1 MLDPKLLRVDPR
13 AVAENLARR
22 GFVFDTTTYA
32 ELEAERKAVQSEAES
47 LQAQRNTLSKRIGE
61 NIAETRQK
69 GEGAEGMIGEVSRL
83 GAKLKSHQVELASI
97 RQRLDALLAEVP
109 NLLDSEVPD
118 GKDPKDNLE
127 LRRWGEPADFG
138 FEPLDHMQLG
148 ERLRLIDTEQAAAMS
163 GARFSVLQGEL
174 ALLHRALTQFML
186 DVHTH
191 RHGYQECYVPYLVNA
206 ASLEG
211 TGQLPKFREDLFA
224 LDGEEHFLIPTAEV
238 PLTNLLRDTILE
250 ASGLPWK
257 KVAHTPCF
265 RAEAGSYGMDTRGL
279 IRQHQFEKVEL
290 VLAVRPEESEAAL
303 EELTLHVEV
312 VLKELGLPYR
322 VVSLCGGDIGFAA
335 ARTYDLEVWLPSQK
349 TYREISSCSNF
360 RDFQARRVKARFR
373 PGPEESPQLLHT
385 LNGSGLAVGRTLV
398 AVLENHQCEDGSV
411 RIPECL
417 EPWMGGVTRLG
428 AAE

>member
-1 MLDPKLLRVDPR
+1 MLDPKLLRADPR

-22 GFVFDTTTYA
+22 GFVFDVAIYA
-32 ELEAERKAVQSEAES
+32 ELEAERKAVQSAAES

-61 NIAETRQK
+61 ARQQGEDAAELMAQ
-69 GEGAEGMIGEVSRL
+69 VSEL
-83 GAKLKSHQVELASI
+83 GDQLKSRQAALGSI
-97 RQRLDALLAEVP
+97 RQRLDAWLIGMP
-109 NLLDSEVPD
+109 NLLDPEVPD
-118 GKDPKDNLE
+118 GKNPEGNLE
-127 LRRWGEPADFG
+127 LRRWGEPADLG
-138 FEPLDHMQLG
+138 FEPLDHVQIG
-148 ERLRLIDTEQAAAMS
+148 ERWGWIDTQQAAAMS

-186 DVHTH
+186 DVHTR

-250 ASGLPWK
+250 ASDLPWK

-265 RAEAGSYGMDTRGL
+265 RAEAGSYGIDTRGL

-290 VLAVRPEESEAAL
+290 VLAMRPEESEAAL
-303 EELTLHVEV
+303 EELTLHAEV

-322 VVSLCGGDIGFAA
+322 VISLCGGDIGFAA

-373 PGPEESPQLLHT
+373 PGPEEAPQLLHT

>member
-1 MLDPKLLRVDPR
+1 MLDPKVLRADPR
-13 AVAENLARR
+13 SVAENLARR
-22 GFVFDTTTYA
+22 GVVFDVAAHA
-32 ELEAERKAVQSEAES
+32 ELEAERKAAQSTVES
-47 LQAQRNTLSKRIGE
+47 LQAQRNTLSRRIGE
-61 NIAETRQK
+61 ARRQGEDTAEMMT
-69 GEGAEGMIGEVSRL
+69 EASEL
-83 GAKLKSHQVELASI
+83 GDQLKSHQAALASV
-97 RQRLDALLAEVP
+97 RERLDAWLAEVP
-109 NLLDSEVPD
+109 NLLDPEVPD
-118 GKDPKDNLE
+118 GDDPEDNLE

-138 FEPLDHMQLG
+138 FEVLDHVQLG
-148 ERLRLIDTEQAAAMS
+148 ERWGLFDTQQAAAMS
-163 GARFSVLQGEL
+163 GARYSVLQGEL

-186 DVHTH
+186 DLHTR

-211 TGQLPKFREDLFA
+211 TGQLPKFRADLFA
-224 LDGEEHFLIPTAEV
+224 LDGEQHFLIPTAEV
-238 PLTNLLRDTILE
+238 PVTNLLRDTILK
-250 ASGLPWK
+250 APDLPWK

-303 EELTLHVEV
+303 EELTLHAAA
-312 VLKELGLPYR
+312 VLEELNLPYR
-322 VVSLCGGDIGFAA
+322 VVSLCGGDMGFAA
-335 ARTYDLEVWLPSQK
+335 ARTYDLEVWLPSQQ

-360 RDFQARRVKARFR
+360 RDFQARRIKARFR
-373 PGPEESPQLLHT
+373 PDPEEAPQLLHT

-417 EPWMGGVTRLG
+417 EPWMNGVTRLG
-428 AAE
+428 GAE

>member
-1 MLDPKLLRVDPR
+1 MLDPKLLRADPR

-22 GFVFDTTTYA
+22 GFVFDVAIYA
-32 ELEAERKAVQSEAES
+32 ELEAERKAVQSAAES

-61 NIAETRQK
+61 ARQQGEDAAELMAQVSDLGDQLKSRQVALGLIRQK
-69 GEGAEGMIGEVSRL
+69 
-83 GAKLKSHQVELASI
+83 
-97 RQRLDALLAEVP
+97 LDAWLIGMP
-109 NLLDSEVPD
+109 NLLDPEVPD
-118 GKDPKDNLE
+118 GKDAKDNLE
-127 LRRWGEPADFG
+127 LRRWGEPADFD

-148 ERLRLIDTEQAAAMS
+148 ERWGLIDTEQAAAMS

-186 DVHTH
+186 DIHT
-191 RHGYQECYVPYLVNA
+191 RGHGYQECYVPYLVNA

-250 ASGLPWK
+250 ASDLPWK

-322 VVSLCGGDIGFAA
+322 VISLCGGDIGFAA

-373 PGPEESPQLLHT
+373 PGPEEAPQLLHT